1 MVFKNSDL
9 LLYPALRDSG
19 GFVVLEALSQS
30 LPVATLNIGGPG
42 QIVDNECG
50 IKISVNKKNEN
61 EIIFELSSEI
71 EKLINNKDIIDHK
84 RKKSFEKINDFNWEN
99 KVLRLYR
106 QL

>member
-1 MVFKNSDL
+1 ML
-9 LLYPALRDSG
+9 
-19 GFVVLEALSQS
+19 
-30 LPVATLNIGGPG
+30 I
-42 QIVDNECG
+42 
-50 IKISVNKKNEN
+50 KKNEN

-99 KVLRLYR
+99 KVLRLYK